1 MNQVTQPRTG
11 LSLRLEGVRNFRDL
25 GGTLVG
31 EGLRF
36 RRGVLYRSGHFGAA
50 SAEDWRVLGERR
62 MRFIDLRQGWEVEI
76 EGAGG
81 TSDRVERT
89 SGDGGDEGTD
99 AVLWASI
106 RSGRLEEIPETLT
119 IAEAQE
125 AMIRLYAEVIATDP
139 APYARFLASLSTGE
153 LPVVVHCSAGKDRTG
168 WAVAVLLTAL
178 GAPETVIYDNY
189 AESSLPRNHYI
200 IRTTAGEIVPIDGST
215 RKLIT
220 PLLEARRAYLDAAWA
235 SVERA
240 WGSRTSYLE
249 RGLGLTPQIL
259 AALRNRLLV

>member
-1 MNQVTQPRTG
+1 M
-11 LSLRLEGVRNFRDL
+11 RLEGVRNFRDL

-50 SAEDWRVLGERR
+50 SADDWRALEEHQV
-62 MRFIDLRQGWEVEI
+62 RFIDLRQGWEVEI
-76 EGAGG
+76 EDAGG
-81 TSDRVERT
+81 SSDSVKRMP
-89 SGDGGDEGTD
+89 GDGGDDGID
-99 AVLWASI
+99 AALWASI
-106 RSGRLEEIPETLT
+106 RSGRLDEIPGALT
-119 IAEAQE
+119 VAGAEE
-125 AMIRLYAEVIATDP
+125 AMIRLYAEGIAKDP
-139 APYARFLASLSTGE
+139 APYARFLASLATGE

-178 GAPETVIYDNY
+178 GAPETVIHDNY
-189 AESSLPRNHYI
+189 AESSLPHHHYI
-200 IRTTAGEIVPIDGST
+200 IRTTAGEIVPIDDST
-215 RKLIT
+215 RSLIT

-235 SVERA
+235 SVERT

-259 AALRNRLLV
+259 AALRTRLLV